1 MKKCVSDKE
10 GPTCPEGQHYDTD
23 LKACVDD
30 EDELPIFDVPLG
42 TYNLRLTAKI
52 VTPYGTDYF
61 DSGDFEVINDSEEFL
76 EEQYNQLKE
85 AMEEFQQIYS
95 QGWTITYFP
104 LSAIPWN
111 GTSFALTGGW
121 FMIENGPPPR
131 AQGTATFIFLYTK
144 K

>member
-1 MKKCVSDKE
+1 LKKCVSDKE

-95 QGWTITYFP
+95 QG
-104 LSAIPWN
+104 
-111 GTSFALTGGW
+111 
-121 FMIENGPPPR
+121 
-131 AQGTATFIFLYTK
+131 
-144 K
+144 